1 MSAWIDKAALVAL
14 VGVLAARP
22 LIPEVFARLTS
33 ALVSTDV
40 GGPTPATSTWLDF
53 ILLAVSAI
61 VIGRHG
67 FARRRAALVGA
78 AIALLTLSVGLSTW
92 GAGDRRVAL
101 NAAAE
106 LLAFAAAAVALVRL
120 VAAQP
125 GFAALLAAAAVA
137 SAGVNAL
144 KCGTQAAFE
153 FADTL
158 DAWHARKTQLAD
170 AGRDVNDPAAVNF
183 ERRLRS
189 GETFGYLA
197 HPNVTGSILAAGAAF
212 LLGAAVALLRPPAA
226 SRALA
231 AAVAIILAAA
241 IIAALWT
248 TGSTGAAIALAF
260 AAAVALALALLRR
273 RIAARPARAAALF
286 LGIQAAAL
294 ALLLGFGLARST
306 LPGTS
311 LAFRWE
317 YWTAAGQA
325 YAEAPLTGIGR
336 ENFAPWHMRFKP
348 PDATEEVR
356 NPHNL
361 WISLLVETG
370 PAGLLAVVLLLSAG
384 AATAFLGFSG
394 AVTPSPGSRSTTGP
408 ADPEPAP
415 AGPLRTDFRLA
426 AASGAA
432 ALVALAFFGDVP
444 LTASGVA
451 VVWSLE
457 VAAAWLILYF
467 GVLRVLAARPEAIRI
482 GGLAAAAALLTH
494 NLIDFSLI
502 TPSGLA
508 MLSLVLAAATLNRS
522 EPIPQPSPPRRRFI
536 SGAFVAILA
545 LAHLYFVARPTQHTA
560 DLAARIDAIFARPLS
575 PAHLTDAYDIGRT
588 AIRDDSLESALPA
601 EIAGRFSALLDQP
614 GLPPER
620 ADEFAGRARAL
631 ATFAMERDKRNPTS
645 WALLARTYDQHAEIL
660 EQLGKQRDAGVLRL
674 NAAALWDDAITRYP
688 TNPRWRIDAA
698 AAWLATLSQEA
709 DAPQAVAARAAAHLS
724 RALEIDA
731 TRPAENASKLRPAE
745 LDRIRVLQ
753 GKIAQITR

>member
-1 MSAWIDKAALVAL
+1 MSARIDKAALVVL

-22 LIPEVFARLTS
+22 LMPEVFTRLTS

-61 VIGRHG
+61 VISRHG
-67 FARRRAALVGA
+67 FARRRAALVGG
-78 AIALLTLSVGLSTW
+78 AIALLALSAGLSTW

-106 LLAFAAAAVALVRL
+106 LLAFAAVAVALVRL

-125 GFAALLAAAAVA
+125 GFAAILAAAAVA

-144 KCGTQAAFE
+144 KCGTQASFE

-158 DAWHARKTQLAD
+158 DAWHARKAQLAE
-170 AGRDVNDPAAVNF
+170 AGRDVDDPAAVNF

-189 GETFGYLA
+189 GDTFGYLA
-197 HPNVTGSILAAGAAF
+197 HPNVAGSILAAGAAF
-212 LLGAAVALLRPPAA
+212 LIGAAIALLRPRAA
-226 SRALA
+226 SRAV
-231 AAVAIILAAA
+231 AAVIAVILAAA

-260 AAAVALALALLRR
+260 AAAVAAAIALLRH
-273 RIAARPARAAALF
+273 RIAARPGRAAALF

-294 ALLLGFGLARST
+294 VLLLGFGLARST
-306 LPGTS
+306 LPGAS

-325 YAEAPLTGIGR
+325 FAEAPLTGIGR
-336 ENFAPWHMRFKP
+336 ENFAPPHMRFKP
-348 PDATEEVR
+348 PNATEEVR

-370 PAGLLAVVLLLSAG
+370 PAGLLAVILLLSAG
-384 AATAFLGFSG
+384 AAAAFSALSCAATA
-394 AVTPSPGSRSTTGP
+394 PRPPP
-408 ADPEPAP
+408 ASDDPEPA
-415 AGPLRTDFRLA
+415 AGALRIDLPLA
-426 AASGAA
+426 AAGGAA
-432 ALVALAFFGDVP
+432 VLVALAYFGDVP
-444 LTASGVA
+444 LAAAGVA
-451 VVWSLE
+451 VVWTLE
-457 VAAAWLILYF
+457 VAVAWLILYF
-467 GVLRVLAARPEAIRI
+467 GALRGPAAMPDAIRI

-508 MLSLVLAAATLNRS
+508 MLALVLAAATLGRS
-522 EPIPQPSPPRRRFI
+522 DSVQRPSPPRGRFI
-536 SGAFVAILA
+536 AGAFVAILA

-560 DLAARIDAIFARPLS
+560 DLAARIDAIFSRPLS
-575 PAHLTDAYDIGRT
+575 PAALTEAYDIGRS

-614 GLPPER
+614 GLPLER
-620 ADEFAGRARAL
+620 TDELAGRARAL
-631 ATFAMERDKRNPTS
+631 ATMAMERDQRNPTIR
-645 WALLARTYDQHAEIL
+645 ALLARTYDQHAAIL
-660 EQLGKQRDAGVLRL
+660 EQLGKQRDAGELRL
-674 NAAALWDDAITRYP
+674 SAAALWDEAVTRYP

-698 AAWLATLSQEA
+698 AAWLATLPLEA
-709 DAPQAVAARAAAHLS
+709 DTPQTVAAAAAAHLS

-745 LDRIRVLQ
+745 LDRIRLLR
-753 GKIAQITR
+753 GKIAEITR